1 MPARCVNADHGLLVE
16 ILQADRAGERK
27 PLTIGLGAP
36 IDEVARLSELVQRR
50 AAPPSARAPPTPQA
64 ASSRGFFFRG
74 QGRET
79 SGSDMKRLR
88 ANYVSRCV
96 PLTCDSTA
104 TMTK

>member
-50 AAPPSARAPPTPQA
+50 AAAERARAADA
-64 ASSRGFFFRG
+64 AGRQLARLLF
-74 QGRET
+74 QGA
-79 SGSDMKRLR
+79 G
-88 ANYVSRCV
+88 
-96 PLTCDSTA
+96 P
-104 TMTK
+104 